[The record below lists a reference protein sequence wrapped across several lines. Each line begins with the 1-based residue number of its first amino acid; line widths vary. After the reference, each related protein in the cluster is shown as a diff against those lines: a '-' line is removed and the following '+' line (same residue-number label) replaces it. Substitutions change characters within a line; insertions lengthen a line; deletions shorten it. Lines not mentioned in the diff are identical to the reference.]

1 MPWIDANRKVIG
13 DDDAYTAADG
23 TQYPGNWD
31 KASLGL
37 VHVDRPA
44 EPAGVVVTG
53 WHVDDANQWIWETRP
68 FTPAEQNAPIL
79 AQIAVLDTYI
89 PRGLEDLITGL
100 GFDVTKLPQVQQD
113 RLAQKATLRA
123 SLVKS

>member
-1 MPWIDANRKVIG
+1 MPWIDANRKVFG
-13 DDDAYTAADG
+13 DDDAYTTADG

-37 VHVDRPA
+37 THVDRPA
-44 EPAGVVVTG
+44 EPSGTVVTD
-53 WHVDDANQWIWETRP
+53 WHVDDANQWVWETRP
-68 FTPAEQNAPIL
+68 FNTAELNAPIL

-100 GFDVTKLPQVQQD
+100 AFDVTKLPQIQQQ
-113 RLAQKATLRA
+113 RLAQKAALRLQ
-123 SLVKS
+123 LVK